1 MWKFYSVST
10 STWGDK
16 IELPALTFT
25 GGRRLNGKSQG
36 TATFNINDPGTAEVV
51 TKASLMPWERMLVA
65 QWEGE
70 AVYAGFITGVRQ
82 LNGVVTV
89 KHEDLWTLWERRHI
103 LTVRGN
109 GDQSAAPI
117 TWTNKTL
124 ATHAN
129 LVVNRGMTGS
139 PASRYELPL
148 IMDADVVGPH
158 TRTWYGYKFTSVL
171 EALKEIMESDG
182 GPDVDFD
189 PQWDNGTETF
199 RWVMRSGALTQG
211 LWEWDATAPETEVRD
226 FDLEADASGLTN
238 RYIGTGEGSERS
250 LLVRN
255 RDSFTGS
262 GPALETVQ
270 SFDTPDGGIL
280 QGWVDANLY
289 VMDEYTL
296 QTGFRIPTTG
306 EVPIK
311 DLLPGGTVR
320 MQSTGQLFLDHGW
333 HDWRMIGFDFDRDW
347 ITIQVQQTGG

>member
-1 MWKFYSVST
+1 MWKYYSVST

-16 IELPALTFT
+16 IELPALEFS
-25 GGRRLNGKSQG
+25 GGRRLNSKSQG
-36 TATFNINDPGTAEVV
+36 SATFNIKDPGAAEVV

-70 AVYAGFITGVRQ
+70 AVYAGFITSLRESR
-82 LNGVVTV
+82 GVVTV
-89 KHEDLWTLWERRHI
+89 NHEDIWSLWERRHV
-103 LTVRGN
+103 LTVRGD
-109 GDQSAAPI
+109 GDQAAAPI

-139 PASRYELPL
+139 PAGRYSLPL

-158 TRTWYGYKFTSVL
+158 TRTWYGYKFTKVS
-171 EALKEIMESDG
+171 EALKEIMESEG

-189 PQWDNGTETF
+189 PQWDNGTQTF
-199 RWVMRSGALTQG
+199 RWVMRSGSLTQG
-211 LWEWDATAPETEVRD
+211 LWEWDQTAPLTDVQD
-226 FDLEADASGLTN
+226 VDLETDATGLTN

-255 RDSFTGS
+255 ADSFIGTA
-262 GPALETVQ
+262 PALETVE

-280 QGWVDANLY
+280 QGWVNANLS
-289 VMDEYTL
+289 VNDEYT
-296 QTGFRIPTTG
+296 QQMTFRVPVTGD
-306 EVPIK
+306 VAIK

-320 MQSTGQLFLDHGW
+320 LQSTGLLFLDHGW
-333 HDWRMIGFDFDRDW
+333 HDWRLIGFDFDRDW
-347 ITIQVQQTGG
+347 ITLRMQQIGG

>member
-1 MWKFYSVST
+1 MWKYYSVST
-10 STWGDK
+10 SNWGDK
-16 IELPALTFT
+16 IELPAHTFT
-25 GGRRLNGKSQG
+25 GGRRLNGGSQG
-36 TATFNINDPGTAEVV
+36 TATFKLRDPSVAEVV
-51 TKASLMPWERMLVA
+51 TKQSLMPWERMLVA
-65 QWEGE
+65 QWDGE
-70 AVYAGFITGVRQ
+70 AVYAGFITNVHEAKGTI
-82 LNGVVTV
+82 TV
-89 KHEDLWTLWERRHI
+89 KHKDLWKIWEKRHV

-139 PASRYELPL
+139 PTIRYQLPL
-148 IMDADVVGPH
+148 IMDDVVDGPDS
-158 TRTWYGYKFTSVL
+158 RTWYGYKFTKVSD
-171 EALKEIMESDG
+171 ALTEIMESEG

-199 RWVMRSGALTQG
+199 RWVMRAGALTQG
-211 LWEWDATAPETEVRD
+211 EWEWDGTAPETEVK
-226 FDLEADASGLTN
+226 DLELETDAEELTN

-255 RDSFTGS
+255 NDSFTGG

-280 QGWVDANLY
+280 QGWVNANLS
-289 VMDEYTL
+289 VQDEYT
-296 QTGFRIPTTG
+296 QQISFKIPATG
-306 EVPIK
+306 EIPIK

-320 MQSTGQLFLDHGW
+320 LQTTNLLFLDHGW
-333 HDWRMIGFDFDRDW
+333 HDWRLIGFDFDKKD
-347 ITIQVQQTGG
+347 ITLQIQLIGG